1 LVLESRCRLPL
12 SVVIEGGNDE
22 ELPVLDSRCSLPLS
36 VVIEGGNDASK
47 QYQGSYEFINLVTA
61 FIYL

>member
-1 LVLESRCRLPL
+1 LVLESRCSLPL

-36 VVIEGGNDASK
+36 VVIEGGNDGSK
-47 QYQGSYEFINLVTA
+47 QF
-61 FIYL
+61 